1 MNFYKIV
8 RSWFGFK
15 ERDDYISASILNY
28 LVNKE
33 YDESELRDI
42 IKGREIAVVGASP
55 QLDKINKIE
64 EDVIIAADG
73 ATNYLINIGVIPD
86 IVVTDLDGLQTFH
99 KNPIYV
105 VLAHGDNIS
114 LLPKVKEM
122 DKVIPNSQVMPFGRL
137 KLYGGFT
144 DGDRAVVLAKYMGA
158 RKIRLYAMD
167 FESGIIGKYSK
178 PYYKRDVPAS
188 MIKRKKLEIA
198 RMIIEQVLNY
208 DE

>member
-1 MNFYKIV
+1 MNFYKMI

-28 LVNKE
+28 LITKE
-33 YDESELRDI
+33 YDEAELKEL
-42 IKGREIAVVGASP
+42 IKGREIAIVGAGP
-55 QLDKINKIE
+55 QLDKINKLK

-73 ATNYLINIGVIPD
+73 AANYLVDIGIVPD
-86 IVVTDLDGLQTFH
+86 IIVTDLDGLQTFP

-105 VLAHGDNIS
+105 VLAHGDNIN
-114 LLPKVKEM
+114 LLHKVKEM

-137 KLYGGFT
+137 RLYGGFT
-144 DGDRAVVLAKYMGA
+144 DGDRAVVLAKYMKA
-158 RKIRLYAMD
+158 SKIRLYAMD
-167 FESGIIGKYSK
+167 FQSGIVGKFSK
-178 PYYKRDVPAS
+178 PYYQRNVPAS

-208 DE
+208 NE

>member
-1 MNFYKIV
+1 MI

-28 LVNKE
+28 LITKE
-33 YDESELRDI
+33 YDEAELKEL
-42 IKGREIAVVGASP
+42 IKGREIAIVGAGP
-55 QLDKINKIE
+55 QLDKINKLK

-73 ATNYLINIGVIPD
+73 AANYLVDIGIVPD
-86 IVVTDLDGLQTFH
+86 IIVTDLDGLQTFP

-105 VLAHGDNIS
+105 VLAHGDNIN
-114 LLPKVKEM
+114 LLHKVKEM

-137 KLYGGFT
+137 RLYGGFT
-144 DGDRAVVLAKYMGA
+144 DGDRAVVLAKYMKA
-158 RKIRLYAMD
+158 SKIRLYAMD
-167 FESGIIGKYSK
+167 FQSGIVGKFSK
-178 PYYKRDVPAS
+178 PYYQRNVPAS

-208 DE
+208 NE